1 MKQNNNLLKFNH
13 KHNSKSCGAITCIN
27 NVCGTCIKDK
37 KDKCELYEN
46 VLIQEY

>member
-1 MKQNNNLLKFNH
+1 MKQNNESIKFDH

-27 NVCGTCIKDK
+27 NVCGQCY

>member
-1 MKQNNNLLKFNH
+1 MKGSNKFLKFNH

-27 NVCGTCIKDK
+27 NVCGQCH

-46 VLIQEY
+46 MLIQEH